1 MFDDFTHSVDTA
13 RWICGGNVTNISSTC
28 KNIETPDLN
37 WITANLEFDTG
48 SNCII
53 TNSWVSGRRIFRVQ
67 MHAIGAYADAEIEGD
82 SFLYIDNDY
91 EGVKYNTMEIAG
103 SSQLFIFGGFLNKHI
118 EFIEAIKSN
127 NAAMT
132 SSSFSDC
139 FKTIE
144 ICEKILASSI
154 LN

>member
-1 MFDDFTHSVDTA
+1 MLKQKLEEKGHIIHGCVEFFKCEVQPMISARDHMFDDFTHSVDTA

-67 MHAIGAYADAEIEGD
+67 MH
-82 SFLYIDNDY
+82 SNCM
-91 EGVKYNTMEIAG
+91 KKTSRPCW
-103 SSQLFIFGGFLNKHI
+103 SSLHVAARELKCIFF
-118 EFIEAIKSN
+118 F
-127 NAAMT
+127 
-132 SSSFSDC
+132 
-139 FKTIE
+139 
-144 ICEKILASSI
+144 
-154 LN
+154 